1 MSVVFCVRNK
11 LHDRLREY
19 VSTSHDE
26 ENYIVACSWAIA
38 NNDVV
43 STEILLSVVD
53 VNSLVVDQRKFKS
66 STFLIYAI
74 MYSSYDVF
82 DFLMSHPR
90 IDINMQVP
98 TSGDTALIVACGLG
112 RHMCIRKL
120 LCAKGINVNSQNH
133 QGETALMYAA
143 NIGDDVIVRAL
154 FGDRHLNKELV
165 NKYGK
170 RAIDIAI
177 LRKRKNVIDILKNEN

>member
-1 MSVVFCVRNK
+1 
-11 LHDRLREY
+11 
-19 VSTSHDE
+19 
-26 ENYIVACSWAIA
+26 
-38 NNDVV
+38 
-43 STEILLSVVD
+43 
-53 VNSLVVDQRKFKS
+53 
-66 STFLIYAI
+66 